1 MGGPAANPNPPETS
15 NKPCHKH
22 KRWHSLLWQWMTIS
36 NYCALTWQP
45 MNFKLRSTFR
55 PLDLHQF
62 LRIISGMNWW
72 RSEDWNVWP
81 GHEVTCTMTVA
92 RWLGNS
98 SGRREKEAVLNMADP
113 TPSVI
118 LSRIQ
123 KRMNTQPLGIMAV
136 KLCVTTRRKNT
147 YKSATLTHY

>member
-1 MGGPAANPNPPETS
+1 
-15 NKPCHKH
+15 
-22 KRWHSLLWQWMTIS
+22 
-36 NYCALTWQP
+36 
-45 MNFKLRSTFR
+45 
-55 PLDLHQF
+55 
-62 LRIISGMNWW
+62 
-72 RSEDWNVWP
+72 
-81 GHEVTCTMTVA
+81 MTVA
-92 RWLGNS
+92 RRLGNS

-147 YKSATLTHY
+147 YKSAPLVEYFLYRALFHCCIYSQQ